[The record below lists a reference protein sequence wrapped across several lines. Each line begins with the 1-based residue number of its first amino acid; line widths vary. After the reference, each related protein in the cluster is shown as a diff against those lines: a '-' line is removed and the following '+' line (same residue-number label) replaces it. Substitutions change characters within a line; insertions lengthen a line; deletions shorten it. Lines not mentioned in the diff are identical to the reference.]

1 MIPLYERVQAQID
14 LDAVRENL
22 ARLRANVPE
31 GTKVCSVVKADAYG
45 HGAVQTAQAV
55 EDIADSFAVATPE
68 EGLAL
73 RRHGITKPVMIL
85 GFSQHSAFPALI
97 EYGIWPVFYQE
108 KDAQAFSDAAQRAGQ
123 TAGCQ
128 IKLDCG
134 MGRIGFLPGP
144 ESVETIARISRLP
157 GLCIEGVFTHF
168 SRADEADKELVR
180 RQLETFL
187 SMRAALREAGVDP
200 ALWHCDNSAGIID
213 LPQAGLSMVRAGIAQ
228 YGLYPSDEV
237 DKSRVALTPALSLT
251 SRIVFLKE
259 LPAGSGV
266 SYNATF
272 VTERATR
279 VATVPVGYGDGW
291 PRALSN
297 RGTVLVRGRRA
308 PVIGRVC
315 MDQFMID
322 VTDIPDARDGDV
334 VTLIG
339 RDGAEEITADDA
351 AAAAGTISY
360 EIVTQLGR
368 RVPRVFVRAGKA
380 VATSDGF
387 SD

>member
-97 EYGIWPVFYQE
+97 EHGIWPVFYQE

-123 TAGCQ
+123 TAGCP

-144 ESVETIARISRLP
+144 ESVEAIARISRLP
-157 GLCIEGVFTHF
+157 GLRIEGVFTHF
-168 SRADEADKELVR
+168 SRADEADKEPVR